1 MAYDAKPSTH
11 FGAGYSASGNAIH
24 FNTNDAAAN
33 KTLTTLT
40 DTEAH
45 ATTGDFR
52 EVIRALLYKFAA
64 DWEATAVGDR
74 PTKMTMAKSLGI
86 NATNQ
91 TIVESYV
98 FSFEV
103 GTTLGNVAAE

>member
-11 FGAGYSASGNAIH
+11 FGAGYSVASNSIR

-40 DTEAH
+40 DAEADP
-45 ATTGDFR
+45 TTGDYR
-52 EVIRALLYKFAA
+52 EVIRALLYKFST
-64 DWEATAVGDR
+64 DWDATASEDR
-74 PTKMTMAKSLGI
+74 PTKMSISKSLGI

-98 FSFEV
+98 LSFEI